1 MKLLSIPNIPN
12 YQVDVEN
19 GVVYTMK
26 YGRLREVKMRTKFKF
41 TKIPTSKMRCS

>member
-26 YGRLREVKMRTKFKF
+26 YGRL
-41 TKIPTSKMRCS
+41 KIFGNLLMAMT